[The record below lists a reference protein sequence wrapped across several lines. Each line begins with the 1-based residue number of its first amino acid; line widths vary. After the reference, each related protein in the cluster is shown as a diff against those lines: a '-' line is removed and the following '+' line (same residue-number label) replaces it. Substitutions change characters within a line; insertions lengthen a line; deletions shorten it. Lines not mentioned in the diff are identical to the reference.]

1 MKSIENKSIGYGID
15 LPEQIQ
21 KKSVNHLEPY
31 HPEASVAADTQK
43 PHWTGSTQYRINRNI
58 SNPVVDRE
66 PRIRTEM
73 TEPEENIM
81 PYVLLTAFG
90 LLLMT
95 ALGPLSF

>member
-1 MKSIENKSIGYGID
+1 MENKSIQHGSVPG
-15 LPEQIQ
+15 EQAPKI
-21 KKSVNHLEPY
+21 SVNHMEPY
-31 HPEASVAADTQK
+31 DPEMSVAANTKK
-43 PHWTGSTQYRINRNI
+43 PHWTGSTQYPINRNL
-58 SNPVVDRE
+58 NNALLDRE
-66 PRIRTEM
+66 PAIRTEL